1 MKIQQVDPHKPK
13 IALLLTG
20 GGARAAYQVG
30 VLKALAHSMPRTAPL
45 PFRIIN
51 GTSAGAIN
59 SAALACYASC
69 AHLAVRKLESVWKNF
84 STSMVYKS
92 DFLSVFGHIAR
103 NILTSFQSEHINHP
117 PGSLLNNRP
126 LRGLLNEILDLHRI
140 ERNLH
145 RNYLEAISITA
156 SSYTTGDSVAFF
168 QSNTQTPWQRAK
180 REGRPM
186 RINVEHLMASSA
198 IPMVFPSVNVFNH
211 YFGDGSIHQLSP
223 LSPSIHLGAEKIFII
238 GVDQPKES
246 HPAGYSPHYPGLSA
260 VAGHLLDS
268 VFSDTMQ
275 ADLERLERVNR
286 TLGLLPARD
295 KHQELKQIETCIIN
309 PSKNFNDIAAQ
320 YYSDMPW
327 AIKLLLRTIGVKK
340 HSQSS
345 LTSYLLF
352 EKRYTQHLIQI
363 GYEDGMK
370 KLPEIRQFLEL
381 D

>member
-1 MKIQQVDPHKPK
+1 MKIKQVDPNKPK
-13 IALLLTG
+13 VALLLTG

-45 PFRIIN
+45 PFRVIS

-69 AHLAVRKLESVWKNF
+69 AHLAIRKLETVWKNF

-117 PGSLLNNRP
+117 PASLLNNRP
-126 LRGLLNEILDLHRI
+126 LRKLLNEILDLTRI

-145 RNYLEAISITA
+145 RDYLEAVSITA

-168 QSNTQTPWQRAK
+168 QSNTQQAWQRAK
-180 REGRPM
+180 REGRPA

-198 IPMVFPSVNVFNH
+198 IPMVFPSVNIYNH

-238 GVDQPKES
+238 GVEQPKEL
-246 HPAGYSPHYPGLSA
+246 HPPGYSAHYPGLSS

-268 VFSDTMQ
+268 VFTDTMQ
-275 ADLERLERVNR
+275 SDLERLDRINR
-286 TLGLLPARD
+286 TLGLLPEH
-295 KHQELKQIETCIIN
+295 KHKELKQIDSCIIN
-309 PSKNFNDIAAQ
+309 PSQNFNAIAAQ
-320 YYSDMPW
+320 YYDDMPW
-327 AIKLLLRTIGVKK
+327 AIKVLLRIIGVKK

-352 EKRYTQHLIQI
+352 EKRYTQHLMQI
-363 GYEDGMK
+363 GYDDGMA
-370 KLPEIRQFLEL
+370 KLPEIRKFLEL